1 MNTELK
7 NAIAS
12 TDKDAQYDASAKRLL
27 GQKHILAH
35 ILVKTVPEFMGM
47 NPKDIVPLIEGE
59 PCISTVPVEP
69 GLTNTVTENSGERL
83 IGLNGE
89 NAEINEGL
97 IRFDIIFYVRM
108 PSKSGIKGELSQIIV
123 NVEAQKSEPTE
134 YDILN
139 RAIFYVSRMIS
150 SQKGRDFENSNYNDI
165 RRVYSIWVCMNMD
178 KNSMSHIHLTKD
190 DIIDTY
196 HWKGNLDLLNI
207 VMLGLTK
214 ELPEHDEMYELHRL
228 LGALLSKELTINE
241 KLTIIGDEY
250 NIPVEEN
257 FRRDVNIMCNLSQGI
272 REDGIAEG
280 IAIGRAEG
288 EARGRAESEARI
300 ILNMHKNGLTAEQ
313 IATYTGTSV
322 DDVIAIIETD
332 KKAVL
337 V

>member
-1 MNTELK
+1 
-7 NAIAS
+7 
-12 TDKDAQYDASAKRLL
+12 
-27 GQKHILAH
+27 
-35 ILVKTVPEFMGM
+35 M

-108 PSKSGIKGELSQIIV
+108 PSKNGIKGELSQIII

-207 VMLGLTK
+207 VMLGLAK

-272 REDGIAEG
+272 REDGIAE
-280 IAIGRAEG
+280 
-288 EARGRAESEARI
+288 SEARI

>member
-1 MNTELK
+1 
-7 NAIAS
+7 
-12 TDKDAQYDASAKRLL
+12 
-27 GQKHILAH
+27 
-35 ILVKTVPEFMGM
+35 MGM

-108 PSKSGIKGELSQIIV
+108 PSKSGIKGELSQIIL

-207 VMLGLTK
+207 VMLGLAK

-280 IAIGRAEG
+280 
-288 EARGRAESEARI
+288 EARI

>member
-108 PSKSGIKGELSQIIV
+108 PSKSGIKGELILFYQQ
-123 NVEAQKSEPTE
+123 EREPE
-134 YDILN
+134 K
-139 RAIFYVSRMIS
+139 MIY
-150 SQKGRDFENSNYNDI
+150 E
-165 RRVYSIWVCMNMD
+165 
-178 KNSMSHIHLTKD
+178 
-190 DIIDTY
+190 ID
-196 HWKGNLDLLNI
+196 LS
-207 VMLGLTK
+207 GL
-214 ELPEHDEMYELHRL
+214 
-228 LGALLSKELTINE
+228 I
-241 KLTIIGDEY
+241 
-250 NIPVEEN
+250 
-257 FRRDVNIMCNLSQGI
+257 
-272 REDGIAEG
+272 
-280 IAIGRAEG
+280 
-288 EARGRAESEARI
+288 
-300 ILNMHKNGLTAEQ
+300 
-313 IATYTGTSV
+313 
-322 DDVIAIIETD
+322 
-332 KKAVL
+332 
-337 V
+337 

>member
-7 NAIAS
+7 NAVAS
-12 TDKDAQYDASAKRLL
+12 TDKAAQYDASAKRLL

-35 ILVKTVPEFMGM
+35 ILVKTVKEFMGM

-59 PCISTVPVEP
+59 PCISTIPIEP
-69 GLTNTVTENSGERL
+69 GLTNTVTENNGERL

-108 PSKSGIKGELSQIIV
+108 PAQIGIKDELSQIII

-165 RRVYSIWVCMNMD
+165 KRVYSIWVCMNMD

-207 VMLGLTK
+207 VMLGLAK
-214 ELPEHDEMYELHRL
+214 ELPKHDEMYELHRL

-241 KLTIIGDEY
+241 KLTIIGNEY
-250 NIPVEEN
+250 DIPVEEN

-272 REDGIAEG
+272 KEDGIA
-280 IAIGRAEG
+280 IGLAEG
-288 EARGRAESEARI
+288 EARGRAEGEAKCARMVI
-300 ILNMHKNGLTAEQ
+300 NMHKNGLTAEQ
-313 IATYTGTSV
+313 IATYTDTNL
-322 DDVIAIIETD
+322 DDVIAIIEG

>member
-1 MNTELK
+1 MNAELK
-7 NAIAS
+7 KAVTS
-12 TDKDAQYDASAKRLL
+12 TDKAAQYDASAKRLL

-35 ILVKTVPEFMGM
+35 ILVKTVKEFMGM

-69 GLTNTVTENSGERL
+69 GLTNTVTENNGERL

-108 PSKSGIKGELSQIIV
+108 PVQNGIKGELSQIII

-165 RRVYSIWVCMNMD
+165 KRVYSIWVCMNMD

-196 HWKGNLDLLNI
+196 HWKGNLNLLNI
-207 VMLGLTK
+207 VMLGLAK
-214 ELPEHDEMYELHRL
+214 ELPKHDEMYELHRL

-241 KLTIIGDEY
+241 KLTIIGNEY
-250 NIPVEEN
+250 DIPVEGN

-272 REDGIAEG
+272 KEDGIA
-280 IAIGRAEG
+280 IGLAEG
-288 EARGRAESEARI
+288 EARGRAEGEAKCARMVI
-300 ILNMHKNGLTAEQ
+300 NMHKNGLTAEQ
-313 IATYTGTSV
+313 IATYTDTNL
-322 DDVIAIIETD
+322 DDVIAIIEG

>member
-7 NAIAS
+7 NAVVS
-12 TDKDAQYDASAKRLL
+12 TDKDAQYYASAKRLL

-35 ILVKTVPEFMGM
+35 ILVKTVKEFMGM

-59 PCISTVPVEP
+59 PCISTIPIEP
-69 GLTNTVTENSGERL
+69 GLTNTVTENNGERL

-108 PSKSGIKGELSQIIV
+108 PSKGGIKGELSQIII

-207 VMLGLTK
+207 VMLGLAK
-214 ELPEHDEMYELHRL
+214 ELPKHDEMYELHRL

-241 KLTIIGDEY
+241 KLTIIGNEY
-250 NIPVEEN
+250 DIPVEGN

-280 IAIGRAEG
+280 KAIGLAEG
-288 EARGRAESEARI
+288 EARI

-313 IATYTGTSV
+313 IATYTGTNL
-322 DDVIAIIETD
+322 DDVIAIIED